1 MFGEAKLITMS
12 EANLITMQ
20 AGLATKSNPLDWVRG
35 RGGKDMKRIAVGI
48 LAHVDAGKT
57 TLTEGLLYASGTIDR
72 LGRVD
77 KRDAYLDTHALERER
92 GITIFSKQ
100 AVLEFGSTYMTL
112 IDTPGHLDF
121 SCEAERAL
129 SVQDYAILVIS
140 ASDGVCAHTKTLW
153 NLLRSR
159 GIPTFIFVN
168 KTDISE
174 RRRAELFEE
183 LRCNLSSLAVDFT
196 EEGTAEFY
204 ESASTTEEMIAEF
217 FETERLS
224 RQTLSEAIKKC
235 RIFPTLF
242 GSALKMKGVSE
253 LLSLIDRYT
262 VKPSYPS
269 GMFGA
274 SVYKISRDSDGKRLT
289 YLKVTGGELKNKD
302 ILTLGEGLSERR
314 EEKVE
319 EIRIYSGEKYK
330 SVQRAEA
337 GTVCAVLGPRTTR
350 PGDGIGFEPTVVP
363 TLSPVLDYKMVLP
376 SGVSPYE
383 TYMRLLAL
391 AEEDPSLAMSYEP
404 SSHEIR
410 VRLMGEIQTEVLK
423 EVIRSRFGLDVDFG
437 EGAILYKETVAESVM
452 GAGHFEPL
460 RHYAEVH
467 LRIDPLPEGS
477 GIITATECPTDT
489 LALNWQRLILTHIE
503 ERVHKG
509 VLMCAPLTDVKITLT
524 SGRAHIKHT
533 EGGDFRQA
541 TYRAVRQGLMKADS
555 VLLEPTFDFRM
566 EIPRDNLGRAMTDIT
581 NMSGSCE
588 PPEFDGDIAVLAG
601 NCPVYTMRSYAK
613 ELRAYTRG
621 EGKIA
626 LSVGAYAPCHNRDAV
641 MLARGYDPNLDER
654 NPAGSVFCKGGAG
667 YSVPW
672 YEADALMHITPEGVR
687 RTPDEQTGELSVPAV
702 RKEYK
707 GSADEDKELMRI
719 FEATYGKIKPRK
731 ISERVENSA
740 PIAPKTRVAKPKP
753 RGEDMIIID
762 GYNFLFAI
770 PELSKEANSDIAR
783 ARDVLIRM
791 ACDYTA
797 FKRCR
802 AMIVFDAYK
811 RTGGEGSEEKYG
823 AVSVVYTKEKQTAD
837 SYIEKVAHDLAPER
851 TVRVVTSDM
860 QEQLVVLG
868 VGALRVSARE
878 FYLELCSAR
887 ALIRETAESL
897 GR

>member
-1 MFGEAKLITMS
+1 MLFVYTTDKQQICNPYGIYKIKFGRS
-12 EANLITMQ
+12 E
-20 AGLATKSNPLDWVRG
+20 G
-35 RGGKDMKRIAVGI
+35 RERRDMKRIAVGI

-77 KRDAYLDTHALERER
+77 KRDAYLDTHTLERER

-112 IDTPGHLDF
+112 IDTPGHIDF

-140 ASDGVCAHTKTLW
+140 ASDGVCAHTKTVW
-153 NLLRSR
+153 NLLRAR
-159 GIPTFIFVN
+159 EIPTFIFVN

-174 RRRAELFEE
+174 RRRAELLDE
-183 LRCNLSSLAVDFT
+183 LRLNLTPFAVDFT
-196 EEGTAEFY
+196 DEGGAEFY
-204 ESASTTEEMIAEF
+204 ESAAVTEDMISEF
-217 FETERLS
+217 FETDGLS
-224 RQTLSEAIKKC
+224 ASTLREAIKKC
-235 RIFPTLF
+235 KIFPTLF
-242 GSALKMKGVSE
+242 GSALRMKGVSE

-262 VKPSYPS
+262 VCPSYPKD
-269 GMFGA
+269 MFGA
-274 SVYKISRDSDGKRLT
+274 SVYKISRDADGRRLT

-302 ILTLGEGLSERR
+302 VLTLGEGLSERR

-350 PGDGIGFEPTVVP
+350 AGEGIGFEPTVLP

-376 SGVSPYE
+376 EGTSPYE
-383 TYMRLLAL
+383 TYIKLLAL

-404 SSHEIR
+404 ASHEIR
-410 VRLMGEIQTEVLK
+410 VRLMGEIQTEVLREIIK
-423 EVIRSRFGLDVDFG
+423 ERFGIEVAFG
-437 EGAILYKETVAESVM
+437 EGAILYKETIAESVM

-467 LRIDPLPEGS
+467 LRLDPLPEGS

-503 ERVHKG
+503 ERVHRG
-509 VLMCAPLTDVKITLT
+509 VLTASPLSDVKITLT
-524 SGRAHIKHT
+524 AGRAHIKHT

-541 TYRAVRQGLMKADS
+541 TYRAVRQALMKAES
-555 VLLEPTFDFRM
+555 VLLEPTFDFKLW
-566 EIPRDNLGRAMTDIT
+566 IPRENLGRAMTDIT
-581 NMSGSCE
+581 NMSGSCDA
-588 PPEFDGDIAVLAG
+588 PEFEGDTAMISG
-601 NCPVYTMRSYAK
+601 NCPVATMRSYAK
-613 ELRAYTRG
+613 EVRAYTRG
-621 EGKIA
+621 EGRIS
-626 LSVGAYAPCHNRDAV
+626 LFVGAYAPCHNAPEV
-641 MLARGYDPNLDER
+641 IEARGYDPTLDER

-672 YEADALMHITPEGVR
+672 DEADALMHITPEGQR
-687 RTPDEQTGELSVPAV
+687 RTPSEETGELSVRTSPT
-702 RKEYK
+702 RYK
-707 GSADEDKELMRI
+707 RTAAEDKELMQI
-719 FEATYGKIKPRK
+719 FEATYGKIKPRR

-740 PIAPKTRVAKPKP
+740 PSAPKPKAAKQKP
-753 RGEDMIIID
+753 RGEDIIIID

-770 PELSKEANSDIAR
+770 PELSKEAGSDIAR
-783 ARDVLIRM
+783 ARDILIRM
-791 ACDYTA
+791 ACDYAA

-802 AMIVFDAYK
+802 AIIVFDAYK
-811 RTGGEGSEEKYG
+811 RAGGEGSEERYG
-823 AVSVVYTKEKQTAD
+823 AVSVVYTKERQTAD
-837 SYIEKVAHDLAPER
+837 SYIEKAAHDLAPEH
-851 TVRVVTSDM
+851 TVRVITSDM
-860 QEQLVVLG
+860 QEQLMVLG

-878 FYLELCSAR
+878 FYSELCSAF
-887 ALIRETAESL
+887 ALIRETAQSL
-897 GR
+897 GRG